1 VSELSSERTARSVLA
16 GVGVVMGSG
25 HHFAGSDRETE
36 IALRFGHRQQNEY
49 RAASTRPDQI
59 RGVALKHGSIP
70 TDGRLSPRLASVV
83 QPDRFRTTDVRAAA
97 LNA

>member
-1 VSELSSERTARSVLA
+1 
-16 GVGVVMGSG
+16 MGSD
-25 HHFAGSDRETE
+25 HHLAGSDRETE

-49 RAASTRPDQI
+49 RAPSTRPDQI

-70 TDGRLSPRLASVV
+70 TERLSPRLASVV
-83 QPDRFRTTDVRAAA
+83 QPDRFRTTDGRAAA